1 MQINN
6 NTFSSITGSIQP
18 IRDLNGNIIS
28 ITSSNENLNDVN
40 QFTELTSIYNYY
52 TSSYSRRIF
61 NYDFTEFGV
70 ESDERMLSKLTVP
83 SWGIL
88 ISQSEYDY
96 LLQTSA
102 SLSENVNQLHTV
114 IFSLYENIRILETQ
128 INYLLNIISGE
139 TGSITGS
146 GFPSEFNININYSNP
161 NNINWIVNPKYRIEN
176 LIYEGQGNATQAITL
191 LQDNE
196 FWKFTIDDEQE
207 ILNNKII
214 KVNNSTLERIE
225 NRYYILG
232 DDEDLIFSFNSS
244 NTINVNI
251 LNPDEIQIGR
261 FDFDYQNSNSN
272 INFYRDLETL
282 CEVYNN
288 QSDINPAFT
297 FNINTE
303 ISQIGVVPVP
313 SFIEAYPIG
322 FYKFKFNK
330 LSALEIV
337 VASETGSV
345 FSYQFNSQGVG
356 LLETEKIYMG
366 KNYLG
371 FLKIIKP
378 LN

>member
-102 SLSENVNQLHTV
+102 SLSENVNQLHTF

-282 CEVYNN
+282 
-288 QSDINPAFT
+288 
-297 FNINTE
+297 
-303 ISQIGVVPVP
+303 
-313 SFIEAYPIG
+313 
-322 FYKFKFNK
+322 
-330 LSALEIV
+330 
-337 VASETGSV
+337 
-345 FSYQFNSQGVG
+345 
-356 LLETEKIYMG
+356 
-366 KNYLG
+366 
-371 FLKIIKP
+371 
-378 LN
+378 